1 MKAAIGFQEKQTD
14 ETRQSFRRERIR
26 VAAMLVLA
34 LVLTWLCGYW
44 IRQAEIIA
52 LACQITEAVPSIP
65 GLAVLLLLLA
75 ANPLL
80 VRLHTSLR
88 LSTGEIVLVYLLVT
102 VATTMFGCGIVRFLI
117 SSLSAA
123 YYYSTPAAP
132 LAELA
137 PNVPPWLS
145 PSSSVFHRWLYESSP
160 TGVVPWSAW
169 LIPIVSWT
177 GFFLLFG
184 GTLMCLMILYSDIW
198 IEHERLVFPVVRL
211 PLEIIGEGAAVSF
224 FRSRATWIGM
234 GIATLLNAVNMV
246 RGVFFGGPSGGLY
259 VDLGKQLV
267 DYPWR
272 ALQPLQAHL
281 RPELIGLGYLVS
293 TELSLSIWFFY
304 AFHKLQA
311 LVLNMAGYRLSGL
324 PFEQEQ
330 GIGAY
335 LVMAVVLLWKGREAV
350 IGAFRSLLDAGRRE
364 RGSPSYHSALLGA
377 ILGIGSLL
385 AFLIAAGMKPW
396 LAALYLAVLILVAL
410 VYARIRAETG
420 VPLVWAFPYGQQH
433 KVIWNFL
440 GQKPVIGLG
449 PDYRSPTVFALMAFM
464 SRGYFPT
471 VSGYQIE
478 GIRLGQQSGLSLRQ
492 VAWTMLLAI
501 AFGAVCAM
509 IFHLQPYYHV
519 GGIGLRGGIW
529 GASIAKQEYTN
540 VLRGIEFPAPRDVPR
555 IIATSGGGLL
565 IVILSLARSMWF
577 AFPLHPIGYAV
588 ACAYGNLVWAPF
600 FIVWLVKTV
609 LLRYG
614 GSQSY
619 LKALPGFIGF
629 ALGHF
634 VTAGLIWGSLASVLG
649 GPFLRWG
656 VWFG

>member
-1 MKAAIGFQEKQTD
+1 MAD
-14 ETRQSFRRERIR
+14 ERILKEAETGASLGAPDAGR
-26 VAAMLVLA
+26 VRFVAMLVLA
-34 LVLTWLCGYW
+34 LLLAWLAGYW
-44 IRQAEIIA
+44 VRQAEIIS

-65 GLAVLLLLLA
+65 GLGALLLLLA
-75 ANPLL
+75 LNPLL
-80 VRLHTSLR
+80 ARLGRRFR
-88 LSTGEIVLVYLLVT
+88 LSTGEIVVVYLFVT

-117 SSLSAA
+117 ACLSAPH
-123 YYYSTPAAP
+123 YYSTPAAP
-132 LAELA
+132 LADLA
-137 PNVPPWLS
+137 PGIPSWLA
-145 PSSSVFHRWLYESSP
+145 PSDPYVHRWLYEASP
-160 TGVVPWSAW
+160 AGTVPWDAW
-169 LIPIVSWT
+169 LVPVVSWT

-184 GTLMCLMILYSDIW
+184 ATLMCLMLLYSQTW

-211 PLEIIGEGAAVSF
+211 PIEVLSQGTTGSF
-224 FRSRATWIGM
+224 FRAPATWIGM
-234 GIATLLNAVNMV
+234 GLAAVLNAINMI
-246 RGVFFGGPSGGLY
+246 RGVWFGGPSGGMS

-272 ALQPLQAHL
+272 ALRPLTAHI

-293 TELSLSIWFFY
+293 TELSFSIWFFY

-311 LVLNMAGYRLSGL
+311 LGFSMAGYRLSGL

-335 LVMAVVLLWKGREAV
+335 LVIAVVLLWKGRGAV
-350 IGAFRSLLDAGRRE
+350 ARAWHGWMGSTPTDGCPTHRWALAGVLA
-364 RGSPSYHSALLGA
+364 GTLG
-377 ILGIGSLL
+377 LM
-385 AFLIAAGMKPW
+385 AFLVTAGVKPW
-396 LAALYLAVLILVAL
+396 LAALYLAVLLMVAI

-433 KVIWNFL
+433 KVVWNFL
-440 GQKPVIGLG
+440 GQKPVVGLG
-449 PDYRSPTVFALMAFM
+449 PSYASPTIFALLAFM

-478 GIRLGQQSGLSLRQ
+478 GIRLGAQTGVNWRQ
-492 VAWTMLLAI
+492 ITITMLVAI
-501 AFGAVCAM
+501 GFGAVSAL
-509 IFHLQPYYHV
+509 IFHLQPYYHE

-529 GASIAKQEYTN
+529 GSSIAQQEYTN
-540 VLRGIEFPAPRDVPR
+540 VLRGIEFPAPPDVPR
-555 IIATSGGGLL
+555 IIATSAGGLL
-565 IVILSLARSMWF
+565 IALLSAARSFWF
-577 AFPLHPIGYAV
+577 GFPLHPVGYGV
-588 ACAYGNLVWAPF
+588 ACAYGSLVWAPF
-600 FIVWLVKTV
+600 LIVWIVKTV

-619 LKALPGFIGF
+619 LRALPGFLGF

-634 VTAGLIWGSLASVLG
+634 ITAGLIWGSLASVLG